1 MTHREIFV
9 LETRRYSVSQ
19 NLNEGHILNCHRGK
33 EKEYV
38 SVLNVLIPQPGVD
51 ILGVRETMV
60 GYKCNNYRGL
70 SR

>member
-1 MTHREIFV
+1 
-9 LETRRYSVSQ
+9 
-19 NLNEGHILNCHRGK
+19 
-33 EKEYV
+33 
-38 SVLNVLIPQPGVD
+38 LNVLIPQPGVD